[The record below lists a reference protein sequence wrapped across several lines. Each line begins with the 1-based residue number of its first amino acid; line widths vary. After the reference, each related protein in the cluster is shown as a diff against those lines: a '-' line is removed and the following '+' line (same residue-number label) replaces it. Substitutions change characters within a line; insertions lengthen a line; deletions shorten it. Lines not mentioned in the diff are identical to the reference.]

1 MFQQDR
7 KGFFGT
13 LEAVE
18 KCKGEMP
25 EMQRFVEISGGTWEQ
40 NEPTPNIPWMEEVK
54 TELDKRANFVS
65 VFVITDENMKK
76 EFAK

>member
-1 MFQQDR
+1 M
-7 KGFFGT
+7 
-13 LEAVE
+13 E

-25 EMQRFVEISGGTWEQ
+25 EMQRFVESSGDIWEQ
-40 NEPTPNIPWMEEVK
+40 NEPTPNMPWIEEVK

-76 EFAK
+76 EIAK